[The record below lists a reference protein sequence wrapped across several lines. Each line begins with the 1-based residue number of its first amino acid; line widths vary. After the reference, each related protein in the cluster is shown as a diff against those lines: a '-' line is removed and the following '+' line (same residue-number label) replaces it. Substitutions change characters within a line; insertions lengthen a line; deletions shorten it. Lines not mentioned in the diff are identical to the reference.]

1 MVMVMQEI
9 SLREINQHFSRYM
22 QAVEKGE
29 EIIITRRG
37 KPIAKL
43 VAVAASRKLSDEQVS
58 ARKRLRKRMKKGFHL
73 GGESFDRED
82 LHERSTNHC

>member
-1 MVMVMQEI
+1 MQEI

-29 EIIITRRG
+29 EIVITRRG

-43 VAVAASRKLSDEQVS
+43 VAISASKKLTKEQKS
-58 ARKRLRKRMKKGFHL
+58 ARIRVRKRMMQGYPL
-73 GGESFDRED
+73 GGEHLDREE
-82 LHERSTNHC
+82 LHDRKTANS